1 MSMKAETTSVLLP
14 ATVCETGVDKDIELE
29 CALADYLPNIN
40 RIIRA
45 DADIVCEDV
54 SVTNGRA
61 EVVGKAVF
69 SLLYESDFKQK
80 LHCESFETGFN
91 HSFDLKDIPDAEL
104 YPAVSARCSYV
115 GCKTLNPRRLI
126 LRCRADIGLEVKCM
140 QSVSTVSM
148 QDTKGAY
155 FKTEKRKTAVY
166 CPRVTRD
173 FNMEESVSL
182 ETLPPVGD
190 IIYTTLELGD
200 GEVSVSEGTA
210 LIRAEAVF
218 KCLYEKEDEDGLTL
232 AVRRFPV
239 TVSVDDECIRPDSD
253 IKTVLGA
260 KNVSAEKDIDAYGEN
275 RIIRLRYGVRAEL
288 ECVNHREIELPTDMF
303 FEEYESENKSRQ
315 FPYETPSKELKHRF
329 VLEKVFEIPDMAL
342 DNCLDVNA
350 EATVTEAVRCDGGI
364 SVKGSCG
371 INVFG
376 GAPDGYRA
384 QDCSAAFSEIV
395 PFSADAGAK
404 THFKVTART
413 QAASADVSSGRLSVH
428 IPVTLCITAVT
439 EESVTALEAAEI
451 ERCTADDTAA
461 KPIIVYYP
469 RQGESAWDIGRR
481 YHTNPTEII
490 ESNADCF
497 DKNGTVVSER
507 AVLYM

>member
-1 MSMKAETTSVLLP
+1 MKAETTSVLLP
-14 ATVCETGVDKDIELE
+14 ATVYETGVDKDIELE
-29 CALADYLPNIN
+29 CSLADYLPNIN

-45 DADIVCEDV
+45 DADVVCEDV
-54 SVTNGRA
+54 NVANGRA
-61 EVVGKAVF
+61 EVSGKAVF

-80 LHCESFETGFN
+80 LCCESFETDFK
-91 HSFDLKDIPDAEL
+91 HSFEFKDVPSAEL
-104 YPAVSARCSYV
+104 YPTVSTRCSYV

-155 FKTEKRKTAVY
+155 FKSEKRKTAVY
-166 CPRVTRD
+166 CPQVTRD
-173 FNMEESVSL
+173 FNMEENVSL

-200 GEVSVSEGTA
+200 GEVSVSDGTA

-218 KCLYEKEDEDGLTL
+218 KCLYEKEDEGGLTL

-239 TVSVDDECIRPDSD
+239 TVSVDDECIHADSD
-253 IKTVLGA
+253 IKTALGA

-288 ECVNHREIELPTDMF
+288 MCVNHQEIELPTDMF
-303 FEEYESENKSRQ
+303 FEEYESENKSQQ
-315 FPYETPSKELKHRF
+315 FPYETPSKEIKHRF
-329 VLEKVFEIPDMAL
+329 MLEKVFEIPDMAL
-342 DNCLDVNA
+342 ENCLDVNA
-350 EATVTEAVRCDGGI
+350 EATVAEAVRCDGGI
-364 SVKGSCG
+364 SIKGSCG

-376 GAPDGYRA
+376 STADGYRA
-384 QDCSAAFSEIV
+384 QDCNAAFSETV
-395 PFSADAGAK
+395 PFSADTGAK

-413 QAASADVSSGRLSVH
+413 QTASADISSGRLSVH

-439 EESVTALEAAEI
+439 EETVTALASAEI
-451 ERCTADDTAA
+451 EKCASDDTAA
-461 KPIIVYYP
+461 KPIIIYYP
-469 RQGESAWDIGRR
+469 RKGESAWDIGRR
-481 YHTNPTEII
+481 YHTDPAGII
-490 ESNADCF
+490 ESNADAF
-497 DKNGTVVSER
+497 DKNGAVVSAR